1 MIYKKKDLVM
11 SQRRYD
17 FPVIL
22 CLVGLLML
30 SLGACGDD
38 KKKQQEAESA
48 AAQKQAKGEDPIRDL
63 LDVVT
68 KKASDSINL
77 NQGS

>member
-17 FPVIL
+17 VPVIL

-30 SLGACGDD
+30 SLSACGDD

-48 AAQKQAKGEDPIRDL
+48 AAQKQPK
-63 LDVVT
+63 
-68 KKASDSINL
+68 S
-77 NQGS
+77 

>member
-17 FPVIL
+17 FSVIL

-30 SLGACGDD
+30 SLGACGD
-38 KKKQQEAESA
+38 KKNQEDAESAA

-63 LDVVT
+63 LDVVN
-68 KKASDSINL
+68 K
-77 NQGS
+77 